1 MQVRLASETDFDGF
15 RSGARALL
23 AHGVDPAQVEW
34 RTPGQSGLFDDDADL
49 PEESRGLPSATP
61 AQVPAAFVDLCST
74 VILHRDPQ
82 RFALLYRLLW
92 RLAHEPALRH
102 DPLDPDMLLAR
113 QMAQSVRRD
122 IHKMHAF
129 VRFRPVPQEDA
140 PDGEPLYVAW
150 FEPEHHIVAAN
161 GPWFSRRFANIR
173 WAILSPDCCMEW
185 DRKTLTVRPGTGRE
199 NAPPADA
206 GEALW
211 LTYYRSIFNPAR
223 LKLDMMRKEMPRK
236 YWHNLPEAQLIPQLT
251 AQAQERAGAMI
262 EAPATT
268 PRRRIPVLPG
278 AAVPVID
285 GVHSLPELR
294 SAVQHCRECPL
305 GAAATH
311 GVSGEG
317 PLRPA
322 LMLVGEQPG
331 DREDLAGRPF
341 VGPAGQLLDR
351 ALGQAG
357 IVREQAFLSNA
368 VRHFKYELR
377 GQRRI
382 HKTPS
387 QQEALACSHWLDEE
401 IALVQPQAL
410 VALGATAA
418 RSLLGRPVAVL
429 RERGEWMRR
438 ADGLSVLVTLHPSA
452 LLRMPDE
459 DREDAFAAFVA
470 DLALAA
476 GAIAARQA

>member
-15 RSGARALL
+15 RALARSLL
-23 AHGVDPAQVEW
+23 ARNVAPSQVEW
-34 RTPGQSGLFDDDADL
+34 RTPGQAGLFDDAPDTRDAPDAA
-49 PEESRGLPSATP
+49 RGLPATAAP
-61 AQVPAAFVDLCST
+61 QVPSAFVALCST
-74 VILHRDPQ
+74 VVLHRDPQ

-92 RLAHEPALRH
+92 RLTHESALRH
-102 DPLDPDMLLAR
+102 DPLDPDMLVAR

-140 PDGEPLYVAW
+140 PDGAPLYVAW
-150 FEPEHHIVAAN
+150 FEPEHYIVEAN
-161 GPWFSRRFANIR
+161 GPWFSRRFANMR

-185 DRKTLTVRPGTGRE
+185 DRKVLTVRPGTGRE
-199 NAPPADA
+199 NAPAADA

-211 LTYYRSIFNPAR
+211 LTYYRHIFNPAR

-251 AQAQERAGAMI
+251 AEAQQRAGRMI

-268 PRRRIPVLPG
+268 PRRRIPVQAQAQPLAP
-278 AAVPVID
+278 ARD
-285 GVHSLPELR
+285 SLPALHD
-294 SAVQHCRECPL
+294 AVARCRECPL

-341 VGPAGQLLDR
+341 VGPAGQFLDR
-351 ALGQAG
+351 ALAQAG
-357 IVREQAFLSNA
+357 IARAHAFLSNA

-377 GQRRI
+377 GRRRI

-387 QQEALACSHWLDEE
+387 QQEALACRHWLEEE
-401 IALVQPQAL
+401 IALVRPQAL

-429 RERGEWMRR
+429 SERGRWHRR
-438 ADGLSVLVTLHPSA
+438 ADGLAVLVTLHPSA

-459 DREDAFAAFVA
+459 ERDAAFMDFVA
-470 DLALAA
+470 DLGLAA
-476 GAIAARQA
+476 AGPA